1 MQIGLGN
8 NMPQSYNVIF
18 VDNKGSRQ
26 LPMKKFLGAI
36 ALMGLLTILISLVAA
51 CGNSPTASG
60 PNEVH
65 MNDSNFDQPSITI
78 KKGQDIILVN
88 DTATIHIIDNGTWDS
103 NGNARSV
110 KEPGAP
116 PVDLEIDGYVNKE
129 VGPFST
135 AGTFHLY
142 CTVHPGMN
150 LTVIVK

>member
-1 MQIGLGN
+1 
-8 NMPQSYNVIF
+8 MPQSYNVIF

-36 ALMGLLTILISLVAA
+36 ALMGLLTIVISLVAA

-60 PNEVH
+60 PNQVH
-65 MNDSNFDQPSITI
+65 MNDSNFDQPSITL
-78 KKGQDIILVN
+78 KKGEDITLVN
-88 DTATIHIIDNGTWDS
+88 DTAAIHIIDNGTWDS

-110 KEPGAP
+110 TEPGAP
-116 PVDLEIDGYVNKE
+116 PVNLEIDGYANKKIA
-129 VGPFST
+129 FST

-142 CTVHPGMN
+142 CTIHPGMN